1 MNRILTG
8 LGLCAAVV
16 AAVLVWSPAVAADG
30 DAQAGAA
37 AKNPVLVLETVRGT
51 IEIELR
57 RQDAPQTVDYI
68 IALVKRNF
76 YRGLR
81 FHRVERSLVQI
92 GDPTSR
98 DVSRKA
104 WWGKTGT
111 TPTVGVEEFKSGI
124 GHVRGAVGLAHTGNA
139 KFASSHFYI
148 MKAASPGLNGKYTIF
163 GRVTSGMA
171 IVDGLQEADV
181 LKLATIR
188 EK

>member
-1 MNRILTG
+1 MNRRLTVM
-8 LGLCAAVV
+8 GLCAMGLAVM
-16 AAVLVWSPAVAADG
+16 LVWPAGVVADG

-37 AKNPVLVLETVRGT
+37 KNPILVLETAKGT

-57 RQDAPQTVDYI
+57 RQDAPQTVEYI
-68 IALVKRNF
+68 IGLVKKNF

-81 FHRVERSLVQI
+81 FHRVERSLVQV

-124 GHVRGAVGLAHTGNA
+124 GHVRGAVGLAHSGNA
-139 KFASSHFYI
+139 KFASSQFYI

-171 IVDGLQEADV
+171 IVDGLQVADV

>member
-1 MNRILTG
+1 MNRLLTVM
-8 LGLCAAVV
+8 GLCAMGLAMMV
-16 AAVLVWSPAVAADG
+16 AWPTGVAADG
-30 DAQAGAA
+30 NAQAGAA
-37 AKNPVLVLETVRGT
+37 ARNPVLVLETARGT

-57 RQDAPQTVDYI
+57 RQDAPQTVEYI
-68 IALVKRNF
+68 IGLVTKNF

-124 GHVRGAVGLAHTGNA
+124 GHVRGAVGLAHSGNA
-139 KFASSHFYI
+139 KFGSSQFYI
-148 MKAASPGLNGKYTIF
+148 MKAASRSLNGKYTVF

-171 IVDGLQEADV
+171 VVDTLEVTDV

-188 EK
+188 EP

>member
-1 MNRILTG
+1 MNRIWTVMGVCAIG
-8 LGLCAAVV
+8 L
-16 AAVLVWSPAVAADG
+16 AVLLVRPAGIGADDG
-30 DAQAGAA
+30 GQAGAR
-37 AKNPVLVLETVRGT
+37 NPVLVLETVKGT

-57 RQDAPQTVDYI
+57 RQDAPRTVEYI
-68 IALVKRNF
+68 VGLVKKNF

-98 DVSRKA
+98 DVSRQA

-111 TPTVGVEEFKSGI
+111 TPTVGVEEFKSSI

-139 KFASSHFYI
+139 KFASSQMYI
-148 MKAASPGLNGKYTIF
+148 MKAASPGLNGKYTVF
-163 GRVTSGMA
+163 GRVTSGMP
-171 IVDGLQEADV
+171 IVDKLQVTDV

-188 EK
+188 EE